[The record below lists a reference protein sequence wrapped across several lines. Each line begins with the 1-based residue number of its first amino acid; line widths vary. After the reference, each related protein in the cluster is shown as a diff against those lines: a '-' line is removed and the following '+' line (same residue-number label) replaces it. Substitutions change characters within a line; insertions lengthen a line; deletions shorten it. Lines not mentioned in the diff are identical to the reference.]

1 MGGHLSISPHKHTYL
16 LAKLYSSFKVWVY
29 VGLSELRDLYI
40 DGLFAEL
47 GDLCDTLDT
56 VMLDEDPTIRSV
68 HAVKQ
73 S

>member
-1 MGGHLSISPHKHTYL
+1 M
-16 LAKLYSSFKVWVY
+16 
-29 VGLSELRDLYI
+29 GLSELRDLYI